1 MGAGNA
7 PYLEQ
12 LTPLLDFK
20 SDSRTALNNKRCFL
34 GGLPDSSPHLFSPTL
49 RLPAE
54 VHMPP
59 SLFNLFLLFAPFPP
73 SFLSFLPSFFG
84 GKLHVFV
91 YILLYPCD
99 TITMNSFIRSFN
111 KHPVVW

>member
-20 SDSRTALNNKRCFL
+20 SDSRTALNNKSCFL
-34 GGLPDSSPHLFSPTL
+34 GDLPDSSPHLFSATL

-59 SLFNLFLLFAPFPP
+59 SLFNLILLFAPFPP
-73 SFLSFLPSFFG
+73 SFLLSLVISCMSLFIFFYI
-84 GKLHVFV
+84 HV
-91 YILLYPCD
+91 IL
-99 TITMNSFIRSFN
+99 
-111 KHPVVW
+111 